1 MNNQL
6 QATDRQSQRR
16 GFLWGALFTAFI
28 GGNAFI
34 SVSSNPRFE
43 TIHVLDVMRLMLA
56 GAAVAVTLVLLI
68 QFFVRGPL
76 SEDKRAGEKSVKE
89 SN

>member
-6 QATDRQSQRR
+6 QATDRQSKRR
-16 GFLWGALFTAFI
+16 GLLWGALFTAFI

-43 TIHVLDVMRLMLA
+43 TIHTLDVMRLMIA
-56 GAAVAVTLVLLI
+56 GAAVPVTIMLLA
-68 QFFVRGPL
+68 QFVNRDPH
-76 SEDKRAGEKSVKE
+76 SEDKRVEKPW
-89 SN
+89 